1 MMDSGHVIRIYL
13 VIAGLYTLAAAVIW
27 GVNTLFLLDAGLNI
41 FEVFIANA
49 AFTAGMVIFEI
60 PTGVVADTAGRRAS
74 FLLSIVTLLV
84 GTVAYVA
91 LAAAGAGVIAFSLVS
106 VLLGLGFTFYSGAV
120 EAWIVDALQATGYT
134 GSLDRVF
141 ARGGFVTNAAMLVG
155 TVVGGLLGTVDL
167 AIPFIVRSLL
177 LAAVF
182 VVAFVAMKD
191 IGFEPRRVSIRQYP
205 SEMRRV
211 ARAGLTYGW
220 NQRSVRLIMI
230 VTFLQYGVFMW
241 LFYAWPPY
249 FLELLGYDAVWVAG
263 VVAGAIAASMMVGN
277 AVVEVLAR
285 ACGKR
290 TTLLLWATGIQGI
303 AAIAIGFTSSFW
315 VALPL
320 LLVVTGAMG
329 VVMPVKQAYLNQII
343 PSKERATVLSL
354 DSMSGS
360 LGGVG
365 SQLGLGAISQAFSI
379 ATGFVVGGIVTLFAL
394 IPEGALRRTGDVA
407 DVIVGEA
414 GADGEAC
421 PAQWVPVVGAST
433 ATDDR

>member
-1 MMDSGHVIRIYL
+1 MESTRVIRIYL

-41 FEVFIANA
+41 FEVFVANA

-91 LAAAGAGVIAFSLVS
+91 LAAAGAGVIPFSLVS

-120 EAWIVDALQATGYT
+120 EAWIVDALEATGYT

-141 ARGGFVTNAAMLVG
+141 ARGGLVTNAAMLVG

-167 AIPFIVRSLL
+167 AIPFIVRSVL

-182 VVAFVAMKD
+182 MVAFVAMKD
-191 IGFEPRRVSIRQYP
+191 IGFEPRRVSMSRYP
-205 SEMRRV
+205 AEMRRV

-220 NQRSVRLIMI
+220 SQRSVRLIMI
-230 VTFLQYGVFMW
+230 VTFLQAGVFMW

-249 FLELLGYDAVWVAG
+249 LLDLLGYDAVWVAG

-277 AVVEVLAR
+277 ALVEVLAR

-290 TTLLLWATGIQGI
+290 TTLLLWSTAIQGI

-365 SQLGLGAISQAFSI
+365 SQVGLGAISQAFSI
-379 ATGFVVGGIVTLFAL
+379 ATGFVVGGVVTLFAL

-421 PAQWVPVVGAST
+421 PSQWIPQVGAST
-433 ATDDR
+433 ATDDS

>member
-1 MMDSGHVIRIYL
+1 MDPNGVIRVYL
-13 VIAGLYTLAAAVIW
+13 LIAGLYTLAAAVIW

-41 FEVFIANA
+41 FEVFIASA

-74 FLLSIVTLLV
+74 FLLSIVTLLL
-84 GTVAYVA
+84 GTVAYVS
-91 LAAAGAGVIAFSLVS
+91 LAAMGAGVIPFSIVS
-106 VLLGLGFTFYSGAV
+106 VFLGLGFTFYSGAV
-120 EAWIVDALQATGYT
+120 EAWIVDALEATGYT

-141 ARGGFVTNAAMLVG
+141 SRGGMVTNAAMLVG
-155 TVVGGLLGTVDL
+155 TVAGGLLGSLDL
-167 AIPFIVRSLL
+167 AIPFIVRSVL

-191 IGFEPRRVSIRQYP
+191 IGFEPRRVSMSEYP
-205 SEMRRV
+205 AEMRRV
-211 ARAGLTYGW
+211 ARAGLTFGW

-249 FLELLGYDAVWVAG
+249 FLELLGHDAVWVAG

-277 AVVEVLAR
+277 GLVEILAR
-285 ACGKR
+285 VCGKR
-290 TTLLLWATGIQGI
+290 TTLMLWATAIQGI
-303 AAIAIGFTSSFW
+303 AAIAIGFATSFW

-320 LLVVTGAMG
+320 LLVATGAMG

-365 SQLGLGAISQAFSI
+365 SQIGLGALSQAFSI
-379 ATGFVVGGIVTLFAL
+379 ATGFVVAGAVTLFAL
-394 IPEGALRRTGDVA
+394 IPEGALRRSGDVA

-421 PAQWVPVVGAST
+421 PSQWIPAVGASE
-433 ATDDR
+433 ATERD

>member
-141 ARGGFVTNAAMLVG
+141 ARGGFVSSAAMLVG

-167 AIPFIVRSLL
+167 AIPFIVRSVL

-191 IGFEPRRVSIRQYP
+191 IGFEPRRVSMSQYP

-220 NQRSVRLIMI
+220 NQRSVRLIMM

-303 AAIAIGFTSSFW
+303 AAIAVGFAPSFW

-365 SQLGLGAISQAFSI
+365 SQVGLGAISQVFSI
-379 ATGFVVGGIVTLFAL
+379 ATGFVIGGIVTLFAL
-394 IPEGALRRTGDVA
+394 IPEGALRRTGDAA

-421 PAQWVPVVGAST
+421 PAQWIPEVGASS
-433 ATDDR
+433 ATDGR

>member
-1 MMDSGHVIRIYL
+1 
-13 VIAGLYTLAAAVIW
+13 
-27 GVNTLFLLDAGLNI
+27 
-41 FEVFIANA
+41 
-49 AFTAGMVIFEI
+49 
-60 PTGVVADTAGRRAS
+60 VVADTAGRRAS

-106 VLLGLGFTFYSGAV
+106 ALLGLGFTFYSGAV
-120 EAWIVDALQATGYT
+120 EAWIVDALGATGYT

-141 ARGGFVTNAAMLVG
+141 ARGGFVANAAMLVG
-155 TVVGGLLGTVDL
+155 TVAGGLLGAVDL

-177 LAAVF
+177 LGALF

-191 IGFEPRRVSIRQYP
+191 IGFERRRVSMSQYP
-205 SEMRRV
+205 AEMQRV
-211 ARAGLTYGW
+211 ARAGLVYGW

-230 VTFLQYGVFMW
+230 VTFFQYGVFMW

-249 FLELLGYDAVWVAG
+249 LLELLGYDAVWVAG
-263 VVAGAIAASMMVGN
+263 VVAGAIAGSMMVGN
-277 AVVEVLAR
+277 ALVEFLAR
-285 ACGKR
+285 ACGRR
-290 TTLLLWATGIQGI
+290 TTLLLWATAIQGI
-303 AAIAIGFTSSFW
+303 SAIVVGFAPWFW
-315 VALPL
+315 IALPF
-320 LLVVTGAMG
+320 LLVATGAMG

-343 PSKERATVLSL
+343 PSEERATVLSM
-354 DSMSGS
+354 DSMSGN

-365 SQLGLGAISQAFSI
+365 SQVGLGAISQTFSI
-379 ATGFVVGGIVTLFAL
+379 AAGFVVGGIVTLFAL

-421 PAQWVPVVGAST
+421 PALWVPEVGASA
-433 ATDDR
+433 ATDGP